1 MEEKK
6 ELEVINLRVIAKK
19 IREQKKSFIKPLAI
33 VFVISAVYIFSIP
46 RYYSSDALF
55 APEID
60 NGMAGGTLS
69 SIAASFGFDLN
80 DMQTSDAITPLL
92 YPDLMEDY
100 GFVTS
105 LFPITVE
112 TEDGDIHTDY
122 YDYLRNKQKKPWWG
136 GITDWI
142 SDLFPKKTRKGGNAD
157 GSFDPYNLSFA
168 QETVVKRI
176 QDNIVLNVDKKTGVI
191 SISVKDQDPKVCRTL
206 ADSVM
211 VRLQAFITDYRT
223 NKARIDVEY
232 YTALA
237 DSAKEAYEQASRAY
251 SSFADA
257 YSNVVLEK
265 YRTKLNDLE
274 NDMGLKYNT
283 YTAIHTQ
290 LQAAK
295 GKVQERTPAFTKL
308 KGAAIPIKPAGPKRM
323 IFVLGMLFLTFTIK
337 AFWIV
342 KKDLHLSF

>member
-19 IREQKKSFIKPLAI
+19 SREQKKSFIKPLAI
-33 VFVISAVYIFSIP
+33 VFVISAVY
-46 RYYSSDALF
+46 
-55 APEID
+55 
-60 NGMAGGTLS
+60 
-69 SIAASFGFDLN
+69 IAASFGFDLN